1 MIFSGTC
8 QLELREVAAPMEV
21 RTLTMRVRYCGGCNP
36 EIDRGSLVSRFK
48 GILQADGIQAVF
60 CKDGEADWLL
70 LVNGC
75 PRACLEEELPRG
87 AIPRRCISVEGSH
100 LDHRPVIE
108 DELPQAVWEALRKGQ
123 GSSKELEIISG
134 KRSPSI

>member
-1 MIFSGTC
+1 M
-8 QLELREVAAPMEV
+8 VV

-36 EIDRGSLVSRFK
+36 EIDRASLVSRLK
-48 GILQADGIQAVF
+48 GIMQADGIHGLY

-75 PRACLEEELPRG
+75 PRACLEEELSRC
-87 AIPRRCISVEGSH
+87 AIQLRCISVEGSH

-108 DELPQAVWEALRKGQ
+108 DDLPQAVWEAMRKGQ